1 MSYSF
6 GSTLLMA
13 LIAILAE
20 GAVMLPAA
28 YMNRRHGRKS
38 GSIMGIYAVLA
49 IFTLL
54 CVVVILPMFSLTM
67 TSVFN

>member
-28 YMNRRHGRKS
+28 YMNRRAGKKS
-38 GSIMGIYAVLA
+38 GSILGVYAVLA

-54 CVVVILPMFSLTM
+54 FIVVILPMFGLTM
-67 TSVFN
+67 STVFS